1 MKNEMKNE
9 VPDFVEKSFCNL
21 EDILRHL
28 TDEGLESLQFD
39 ATQMDKVQVTQFGI
53 KCEMENR
60 YGDGFSVLVMD
71 DDDTDKFRLR
81 ILECAEG
88 IRRNFPHLVNP
99 SLRLVK

>member
-1 MKNEMKNE
+1 MKN
-9 VPDFVEKSFCNL
+9 VIPDFVEKSLCNL
-21 EDILRHL
+21 EDIVRSL

-39 ATQMDKVQVTQFGI
+39 ATRMDKFQVTQFGI

-60 YGDGFSVLVMD
+60 YGDRFSVLVMD
-71 DDDTDKFRLR
+71 DDDTNKFRLR
-81 ILECAEG
+81 ILECAEE